1 MNIEFEM
8 NINEEDENNN
18 SNLMLYLGNT
28 EKHEA
33 LFSAETSSL
42 YSSTREEAKYD
53 IDYEINLILF
63 IEEKEQEYIYIK
75 VNSKILGDKCLEIDH
90 STFLYDTINN
100 SI

>member
-8 NINEEDENNN
+8 NINEEDEKDN

-53 IDYEINLILF
+53 IDYEINL
-63 IEEKEQEYIYIK
+63 K
-75 VNSKILGDKCLEIDH
+75 IDH